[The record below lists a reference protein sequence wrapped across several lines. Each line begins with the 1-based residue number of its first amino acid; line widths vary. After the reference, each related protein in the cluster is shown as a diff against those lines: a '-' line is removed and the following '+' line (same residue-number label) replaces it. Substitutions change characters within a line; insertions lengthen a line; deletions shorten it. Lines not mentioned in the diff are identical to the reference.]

1 MVIVS
6 SGAAKAG
13 KAKVKVRTPQR
24 ATNFS
29 LSNTLVNSQAVSG
42 EKYNSGGIR
51 RATTFGDEHSGPSWR
66 KHPR

>member
-6 SGAAKAG
+6 SGVAKAG

-42 EKYNSGGIR
+42 EKYTSGG
-51 RATTFGDEHSGPSWR
+51 FGGPQHSAMNTPDPVGEN
-66 KHPR
+66 PR